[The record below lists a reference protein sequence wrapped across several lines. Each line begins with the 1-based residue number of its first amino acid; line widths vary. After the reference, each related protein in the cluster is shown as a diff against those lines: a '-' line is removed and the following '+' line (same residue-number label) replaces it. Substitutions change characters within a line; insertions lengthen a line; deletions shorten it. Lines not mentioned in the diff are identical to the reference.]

1 MLHHKANMLLSVW
14 MLMAGPTK
22 SGLPVLDTVE
32 NGNRSGRRGWVGGTR
47 FRTLACAGVIVV
59 ASSLWMC
66 ARRRQR
72 GRSPR
77 HARSRRLGWAPQGKA
92 GHAMDGGE

>member
-1 MLHHKANMLLSVW
+1 MLHHKANMLVSVW

-22 SGLPVLDTVE
+22 SGLAVLDTVE
-32 NGNRSGRRGWVGGTR
+32 NGNRSGRRRRVGGAR
-47 FRTLACAGVIVV
+47 FRTLACAGVVAA

-66 ARRRQR
+66 ARSRQR

-77 HARSRRLGWAPQGKA
+77 QARSRWPGWASQGKA